1 MRDLETGKDLV
12 LFPVAPDG
20 AAGSDVDR
28 ARPEA
33 GVKSSRDT
41 RSRES
46 LGIYKATAK

>member
-33 GVKSSRDT
+33 GVRDVGSPVRGRHT
-41 RSRES
+41 
-46 LGIYKATAK
+46 LHLL